1 MWLTFASQ
9 IPNARSSNF
18 AQSHV
23 KIGSQDERP
32 AMTSKVPSVRSSS
45 DSNSLPEGYKAD
57 PKQGAMLR
65 YQASLPHLPVPPLAS
80 TLAKYL
86 ETIRPHLTPSEYAR
100 SESVVR
106 AFGASAQAGEL
117 QRRLEARAV
126 TAAEPGG
133 MANWLADWWNETAY
147 MAYRDPVVVNVSY
160 FYVHVADAAVRD
172 APRRA
177 ATLLKAMLP
186 FRTLVETC
194 VKLSKKGSFVLPY
207 VLIPHAIVVSV
218 LGWNLRRSAGRLSAW
233 IRTSGCECYVHNDR
247 RRDPHFSPLSR
258 FHASRYPAIPKDTA
272 HKFYPTT
279 HNHVVFIR
287 NNRFFE
293 VQLAHPDGTELSA
306 ADLETYGLTFDI
318 LQNTN

>member
-233 IRTSGCECYVHNDR
+233 IRTSGCECICTFTMTGDETPISLPCPDSMPVDI
-247 RRDPHFSPLSR
+247 PLSLR
-258 FHASRYPAIPKDTA
+258 TL
-272 HKFYPTT
+272 PT
-279 HNHVVFIR
+279 NFIR
-287 NNRFFE
+287 QRTTTWSSFE
-293 VQLAHPDGTELSA
+293 TTGSSRSSSHIPTEL
-306 ADLETYGLTFDI
+306 
-318 LQNTN
+318 

>member
-1 MWLTFASQ
+1 M
-9 IPNARSSNF
+9 
-18 AQSHV
+18 
-23 KIGSQDERP
+23 KIGSQDERSP
-32 AMTSKVPSVRSSS
+32 MTSKAPSVGSSS
-45 DSNSLPEGYKAD
+45 GSSGLPDGYKAD

-86 ETIRPHLTPSEYAR
+86 ETIRPHLTPSEYAH

-133 MANWLADWWNETAY
+133 MANWLADWWNEAAY

-177 ATLLKAMLP
+177 ASLLKAMLP

-194 VKLSKKGSFVLPY
+194 VKLSAKECFVLPY

-218 LGWNLRRSAGRLSAW
+218 LSWNLRRSAGRPYVW
-233 IRTSGCECYVHNDR
+233 IRTSGCECMPCTFTLTGDVI
-247 RRDPHFSPLSR
+247 PFLSLIQIPCQSI
-258 FHASRYPAIPKDTA
+258 SRYP
-272 HKFYPTT
+272 
-279 HNHVVFIR
+279 
-287 NNRFFE
+287 
-293 VQLAHPDGTELSA
+293 
-306 ADLETYGLTFDI
+306 
-318 LQNTN
+318 